1 MPELLNI
8 RELSKKLKISMTTI
22 YRMVESGEIP
32 YISIG
37 VGKKKPRI
45 GFSPTSIDGWL
56 LFIEKQ
62 AVINPTK
69 KYNSISKGG
78 L

>member
-45 GFSPTSIDGWL
+45 RFSPASIDGWL

-69 KYNSISKGG
+69 KYNSINKGG